1 MRDHLVHGS
10 DTTSTTDG
18 ETVGKLVGLVSV
30 FGDRTLEGQGLSGL
44 EVSDVLRHFTV
55 LRKRVVV
62 SFGSCSVIWYL
73 SHTS

>member
-10 DTTSTTDG
+10 DATSTADG

-30 FGDRTLEGQGLSGL
+30 FGDGALERQGLSGL

-55 LRKRVVV
+55 LKVGAR
-62 SFGSCSVIWYL
+62 S
-73 SHTS
+73 